1 MQIIPAI
8 DIIDGKCVRL
18 TKGDYAASTVY
29 YNNPVDAAKQFE
41 AAGLTRLHLVDL
53 DGAKAGAV
61 QNLAVL
67 EAIANQTQLQ
77 VDFSGGIKTDEAVKS
92 VFNAGASFVAVGSIA
107 VKDKNLFASW
117 LQQYGADKFMVGADV
132 LDGKI
137 KISGWLEVTQVYLN
151 DFLTDMMGIGITQF
165 FCTDISK
172 DGAMAGPST
181 ALYQRIIERF
191 AGIQLIASG
200 GVTTLE
206 DVADLQA
213 IGCSGAIIGKAIYE
227 KTIALADLI
236 KWNN

>member
-18 TKGDYAASTVY
+18 TKGDYAATTVY

-41 AAGLTRLHLVDL
+41 AAGLTRLHVVDL

-77 VDFSGGIKTDEAVKS
+77 VDFSGGIKTDATVKD
-92 VFNAGASFVAVGSIA
+92 VFNAGAAFVAVGSIA
-107 VKDKNLFASW
+107 VKDKALFTAW
-117 LQQYGADKFMVGADV
+117 LQQYGADKFIVGADV
-132 LDGKI
+132 LEGKI
-137 KISGWLEVTQVYLN
+137 KISGWLEDTQVQLD
-151 DFLTDMMGIGITQF
+151 DFLTDMMAIGVRQF

-172 DGAMAGPST
+172 DGAMAGPSI
-181 ALYQRIIERF
+181 ALYQRIINQYQC
-191 AGIQLIASG
+191 IQLIASG

-206 DVADLQA
+206 DVAVLQQ

-227 KTIALADLI
+227 KTIELEDLI

>member
-18 TKGDYAASTVY
+18 TKGDYAAITVY

-41 AAGLTRLHLVDL
+41 AAGLTRLHVVDL

-67 EAIANQTQLQ
+67 EAIAGQTILQ
-77 VDFSGGIKTDEAVKS
+77 VDFSGGIKTGETVKD
-92 VFNAGASFVAVGSIA
+92 VFNAGAAFVAVGSIA
-107 VKDKNLFASW
+107 VKDKALFTAW
-117 LQQYGADKFMVGADV
+117 LQQYGADKFIVGADV
-132 LDGKI
+132 LEGRI
-137 KISGWLEVTQVYLN
+137 KISGWLEDTQVQLD
-151 DFLTDMMGIGITQF
+151 DFLSDMMAIGVRQF

-172 DGAMAGPST
+172 DGAMAGPSI
-181 ALYQRIIERF
+181 ALYQSIIEQYK
-191 AGIQLIASG
+191 GIQLIASG

-206 DVADLQA
+206 DVAALQQ

-227 KTIALADLI
+227 KTIALEDLI

>member
-18 TKGDYAASTVY
+18 TKGDYAAATVY

-41 AAGLTRLHLVDL
+41 AAGLSRLHVVDL

-61 QNLAVL
+61 QNLSVL
-67 EAIANQTQLQ
+67 EAIASQTQLQ
-77 VDFSGGIKTDEAVKS
+77 VDFSGGIKTDETVND
-92 VFNAGASFVAVGSIA
+92 VFNAGAALVAVGSIA
-107 VKDKNLFASW
+107 VKDQALFTTW
-117 LQQYGADKFMVGADV
+117 LQRYGADKFIVGADV

-137 KISGWLEVTQVYLN
+137 KISGWLEDTQLYLD
-151 DFLTDMMGIGITQF
+151 DFLIDMMAIGVRQF
-165 FCTDISK
+165 FCTDIAK

-181 ALYQRIIERF
+181 ALCQRIINQYQ
-191 AGIQLIASG
+191 GIQLIASG

-206 DVADLQA
+206 DVAALAQ

-227 KTIALADLI
+227 KTIALEDLI

>member
-18 TKGDYAASTVY
+18 TQGDYAAATIY

-67 EAIANQTQLQ
+67 EAIASQTQLQ
-77 VDFSGGIKTDEAVKS
+77 VDFSGGIKTDAAVKD
-92 VFNAGASFVAVGSIA
+92 VFNAGAAFVAVGSIA
-107 VKDKNLFASW
+107 VKDKALFTEW
-117 LQQYGADKFMVGADV
+117 LAEYGADKFIVGADV
-132 LDGKI
+132 LEGKI
-137 KISGWLEVTQVYLN
+137 KISGWLEDTQVHLD
-151 DFLTDMMGIGITQF
+151 DFITDMMAIGVQQF

-172 DGAMAGPST
+172 DGAMAGPSI
-181 ALYQRIIERF
+181 ALYQRIIDQYK
-191 AGIQLIASG
+191 GIQLIASG
-200 GVTTLE
+200 GVTSLE
-206 DVADLQA
+206 DVAALQA

-227 KTIALADLI
+227 KTIELTDLV

>member
-18 TKGDYAASTVY
+18 TKGDYAAITVY

-41 AAGLTRLHLVDL
+41 AAGLTRLHVVDL

-67 EAIANQTQLQ
+67 EGIANQTQLQ
-77 VDFSGGIKTDEAVKS
+77 VDFSGGIKTDETVKD
-92 VFNAGASFVAVGSIA
+92 VFNAGAAFVAVGSIA
-107 VKDKNLFASW
+107 VKDKALFTAW
-117 LQQYGADKFMVGADV
+117 LQQYGADKFIVGADV

-137 KISGWLEVTQVYLN
+137 KISGWLEDTQVQLD
-151 DFLTDMMGIGITQF
+151 DFITDMMGIGVRQF

-172 DGAMAGPST
+172 DGAMAGPSI
-181 ALYQRIIERF
+181 ALYQRIIDQYK
-191 AGIQLIASG
+191 GIQLIASG

-206 DVADLQA
+206 DVAALQQ

-227 KTIALADLI
+227 KTIALEDLI

>member
-18 TKGDYAASTVY
+18 TKGDYAAITVY

-41 AAGLTRLHLVDL
+41 AAGLTRLHVVDL

-67 EAIANQTQLQ
+67 EAIARQTHLQ
-77 VDFSGGIKTDEAVKS
+77 VDFSGGIKTDETVKD
-92 VFNAGASFVAVGSIA
+92 VFNAGAAFVAVGSIA
-107 VKDKNLFASW
+107 IKDKALFTAW
-117 LQQYGADKFMVGADV
+117 LQQYGADKFIVGADV

-137 KISGWLEVTQVYLN
+137 KISGWLEDTQVQLD
-151 DFLTDMMGIGITQF
+151 DFLTDMMAIGVKQF

-172 DGAMAGPST
+172 DGAMAGPSI
-181 ALYQRIIERF
+181 ALYQRIIDQYK
-191 AGIQLIASG
+191 GIQLIASG

-206 DVADLQA
+206 DVAALQQ

>member
-41 AAGLTRLHLVDL
+41 AAGLTRLHVVDL

-77 VDFSGGIKTDEAVKS
+77 VDFSGGIKTDEAVKD
-92 VFNAGASFVAVGSIA
+92 VFNAGAAFVAVGSIA
-107 VKDKNLFASW
+107 VKDKALFTTW
-117 LQQYGADKFMVGADV
+117 LQQYGADKFIVGADV
-132 LDGKI
+132 LEGRI
-137 KISGWLEVTQVYLN
+137 KISGWLEDTQVQLD
-151 DFLTDMMGIGITQF
+151 DFLTDMMAIGVRQF

-172 DGAMAGPST
+172 DGAMTGPSI
-181 ALYQRIIERF
+181 ALYQRIIEQYK
-191 AGIQLIASG
+191 GIQLIASG

-206 DVADLQA
+206 DVAALQQ

-227 KTIALADLI
+227 KTIALEDLI